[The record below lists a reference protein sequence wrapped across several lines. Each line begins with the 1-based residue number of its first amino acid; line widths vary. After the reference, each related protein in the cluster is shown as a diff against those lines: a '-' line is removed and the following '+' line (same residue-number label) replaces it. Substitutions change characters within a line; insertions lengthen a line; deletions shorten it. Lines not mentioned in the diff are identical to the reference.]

1 MSLNSGAFQFT
12 RILKMTQ
19 KVSELPIEVQL
30 VIAQTL
36 KEAIV
41 QFPCN
46 QKHEQALKL
55 AHAVK
60 ESFSLLFSD

>member
-1 MSLNSGAFQFT
+1 
-12 RILKMTQ
+12 MTQ